1 MRDPTLQQRP
11 PVPTVES
18 MSDSAIVVAGGTGD
32 LGGRIAR
39 VLLDRGASVRALVR
53 HGTVQDRTERLQRLG
68 VETAT
73 VDLDSASEV
82 RAACSG
88 ASCIVSALQGLRD
101 VIVETQT
108 SLLEA
113 AIEAGVPRFIPSD
126 YSIDF
131 TRFPAGQN
139 RNLDLRREFH
149 ERLDER
155 SIQATT
161 VFCGAF
167 ADLLTG
173 QMPLLLFRVNRVL
186 CWGNADQRMDFTTM
200 DDTAAFVA
208 SAALDPSTPRFLR
221 IAGDQVS
228 ARELTVIAS
237 EVTAKRFHLLRPG
250 GLGMLSALIE
260 IARAV
265 APEETELYPGLAG
278 YAVHAQHVRRSSKA
292 AAARQRSLSRNA
304 LDARARG
311 DLSAPGEFLNH
322 SGSCDEPCLCLMQPK
337 ESNTWQP
344 VTT

>member
-1 MRDPTLQQRP
+1 MFGCVLHRLGAAGIAGRDRRDADL
-11 PVPTVES
+11 
-18 MSDSAIVVAGGTGD
+18 AAGGRD
-32 LGGRIAR
+32 RGGRATLHPIR
-39 VLLDRGASVRALVR
+39 LLDRFHQVSSRPEPQSRSAPRVPRASR
-53 HGTVQDRTERLQRLG
+53 RTFDSSHHRLLRRLCR
-68 VETAT
+68 
-73 VDLDSASEV
+73 SAH
-82 RAACSG
+82 RTDAAPP
-88 ASCIVSALQGLRD
+88 LQGEPG
-101 VIVETQT
+101 IV
-108 SLLEA
+108 L
-113 AIEAGVPRFIPSD
+113 
-126 YSIDF
+126 
-131 TRFPAGQN
+131 
-139 RNLDLRREFH
+139 
-149 ERLDER
+149 
-155 SIQATT
+155 
-161 VFCGAF
+161 
-167 ADLLTG
+167 
-173 QMPLLLFRVNRVL
+173 
-186 CWGNADQRMDFTTM
+186 GNADQRMDFTTM